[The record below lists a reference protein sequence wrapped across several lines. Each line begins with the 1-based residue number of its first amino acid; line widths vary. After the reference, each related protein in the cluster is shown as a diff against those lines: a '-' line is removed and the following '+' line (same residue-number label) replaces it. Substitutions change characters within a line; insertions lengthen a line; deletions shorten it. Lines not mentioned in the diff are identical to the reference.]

1 MRKRILL
8 SSFVLLSLFLA
19 AVFIALIRFANQ
31 TTAQVAAVA
40 PSEKQTPQPARQGG
54 SWAQK
59 MAQAAALDYH
69 FPVNELF
76 IKLELEEAKP
86 PKEHIFQ
93 LVIERSDLYS
103 HFCIMQTL
111 QAFPFSYSVV
121 KDRQGNVIY
130 VNAQGKEM
138 LDAVVKRLKE
148 YDIESI
154 VKEAWL

>member
-1 MRKRILL
+1 MRKRILF
-8 SSFVLLSLFLA
+8 SSFVLLSLFLVI
-19 AVFIALIRFANQ
+19 VFIALVRFANQ
-31 TTAQVAAVA
+31 TTARAVA
-40 PSEKQTPQPARQGG
+40 VTPSEKQTPQPMIQAS

-59 MAQAAALDYH
+59 MAQAASLDYH

-76 IKLELEEAKP
+76 IKLELQEAKP

-111 QAFPFSYSVV
+111 QTFPFAYSVV

-130 VNAQGKEM
+130 VNAQQKEM
-138 LDAVVKRLKE
+138 LQGVVERLKE